1 MTQTNYTYRFVFAAG
16 GTAGHITPAIAVA
29 ETLKQIKPESEILFI
44 GSKKRMESR
53 IVPKAGFHFKTI
65 WISGFAR
72 KFNLQN
78 LLFPLKLSSSVVKSL
93 LILMKFKPRVAIGSG
108 AFVSGP
114 VLQAASILGV
124 KIVLLEQ
131 NSYPGVTNRLLEKK
145 AEQIHITFKDSE
157 QYFREKRK
165 LILSGNPI
173 RVQMNLINK
182 IDALKEFKLDNS
194 KKTLLVLG
202 GSGGAL
208 SINNAISACSQKL
221 IGENIQI
228 LWQTGDFY
236 YSDYKTLESRFIRIL
251 PFIENMNAAYSA
263 ADLILARSGA
273 TTISEVSALGL
284 PVIFV
289 PSPNVAADHQYKNA
303 KSLVDENAAIVLR
316 DNELSEKLFDEI
328 KSVIS
333 NEEKLE
339 TMRTNIKK
347 FSQPDAAKIVATN
360 IIKLAETF

>member
-1 MTQTNYTYRFVFAAG
+1 MTNTNYTYRFVFAAG

-44 GSKKRMESR
+44 GSKTRMESR
-53 IVPKAGFHFKTI
+53 IVPKAGFNFKTI

-78 LLFPLKLSSSVVKSL
+78 ILFPVKLVASVVKSL
-93 LILMKFKPRVAIGSG
+93 FILMKFKPRVAIGSG

-114 VLQAASILGV
+114 VIQAASILGV
-124 KIVLLEQ
+124 KVVLLEQ

-157 QYFREKRK
+157 QYFREKKK
-165 LILSGNPI
+165 LMLSGNPV
-173 RVQMNLINK
+173 RVKMDLINR
-182 IDALKEFKLDNS
+182 IDALKEFQLDDS
-194 KKTLLVLG
+194 RKTLLVLG
-202 GSGGAL
+202 GSGGAR
-208 SINNAISACSQKL
+208 SINNSISACSQKL

-228 LWQTGDFY
+228 LWQTGDYY
-236 YSDYKTLESRFIRIL
+236 YSDFKSLESRFIRIL

-303 KSLVDENAAIVLR
+303 KSLVDENAAKVIK
-316 DNELSEKLFDEI
+316 DDELTVKLVDSVTSVIFNNEKLAA
-328 KSVIS
+328 
-333 NEEKLE
+333 
-339 TMRTNIKK
+339 MRMNIKK
-347 FSQPDAAKIVATN
+347 FSQPDAAKIVAQN
-360 IIKLAETF
+360 VIKLAEIF